1 MTPQRTVFAAAAC
14 VVTSLSIA
22 ACSSDRGTSAS
33 TLSALTTT
41 TTTTIAPTTI
51 APTTVAPTTVP
62 ATTSTTAVPTT
73 TTEAPT
79 TTTVPPGSLLA
90 LRSDGV
96 GDARFGA
103 RPDDVINYV
112 TKVIGPQTSD
122 SGWVDAPT
130 RRCPGTVVRFVAW
143 GDLNLYFSDSS
154 QVSPASKA
162 FFSWALGPANGTS
175 IVPAGMKTLDGIGI
189 GSTVAQLRSKYPAA
203 RIFAGDSAGTGSST
217 LTQDLYAF
225 LNGSDDASVI
235 IELTGGQG
243 CNHNPTPTTDQT
255 TPSTTEETTPATTG

>member
-1 MTPQRTVFAAAAC
+1 MTPQRTVFAFATC
-14 VVTSLSIA
+14 VVVSLAVAS
-22 ACSSDRGTSAS
+22 CSSDRGTSAS
-33 TLSALTTT
+33 TLAAVTT

-51 APTTVAPTTVP
+51 AATTIAPTTVP
-62 ATTSTTAVPTT
+62 VPTSTTAVPTT
-73 TTEAPT
+73 TTAAPT
-79 TTTVPPGSLLA
+79 TTTVPPGSLVA

-103 RPDDVINYV
+103 RPDDVIGYV
-112 TKVIGPQTSD
+112 TKILGPQTSD

-130 RRCPGTVVRFVAW
+130 RGCPGTVVRFVAW

-189 GSTVAQLRSKYPAA
+189 GSTVAELRSKYPAA
-203 RIFAGDSAGTGSST
+203 RIFAGDTAGTGSST
-217 LTQDLYAF
+217 LTQDLFAF

-235 IELTGGQG
+235 VSLSGGQG
-243 CNHNPTPTTDQT
+243 CGQTQTSTPTPATDQT
-255 TPSTTEETTPATTG
+255 TSATTS